1 MSDFLGTLYAWISFV
16 PKITKTN
23 VLEIVILAFVIYE
36 IMVWIKNTRACDG
49 MDLKIIYNLV
59 DSGKDGADRYDSYR
73 DHIPA
78 GIAKSTGAAGKQEPD
93 FRYFFL

>member
-36 IMVWIKNTRACDG
+36 IMVWIKNTRAWT
-49 MDLKIIYNLV
+49 LL
-59 DSGKDGADRYDSYR
+59 R
-73 DHIPA
+73 
-78 GIAKSTGAAGKQEPD
+78 E
-93 FRYFFL
+93 LW

>member
-36 IMVWIKNTRACDG
+36 IHAITANTRITTIPFNRVHA
-49 MDLKIIYNLV
+49 LV
-59 DSGKDGADRYDSYR
+59 
-73 DHIPA
+73 
-78 GIAKSTGAAGKQEPD
+78 
-93 FRYFFL
+93 FLIHTMIS